1 LGEEVWE
8 RLIGLHVVLVG
19 CGRTGSVM
27 AVSLTRLGIRR
38 LTLIDPDCVELHNLG
53 EMDALTE
60 ADLGTPKAEALARH
74 LFSLS
79 SPGRISIL
87 PLNASIAHPTALS
100 AAKAGDVLVCCAD
113 NDAARLATGLIATLY
128 HKVLLDI
135 GTGIFLEDSRQ
146 PPAGSGQPSPIRIP
160 NSGTLRVFRIRTM
173 GADVRLIIPGDGC
186 LLCRG
191 NLTAYSQAVEDLC
204 NHRPPARVPGEW
216 RQERAGSLRSLN
228 VMAAG
233 LGVHM
238 LQELVSE
245 RIDQSAWAHLE
256 FDQAGQLTVQYPPF
270 PRSNDSA
277 PCALCVKAGL
287 GNEGFWWARQGGDPE
302 FPEANLE

>member
-1 LGEEVWE
+1 MGALGRDVWE
-8 RLIGLHVVLVG
+8 RLVGLNVVVVG
-19 CGRTGSVM
+19 CGRTGSLM
-27 AVSLTRLGIRR
+27 AVSLARLGIRR
-38 LTLIDPDCVELHNLG
+38 LALIDPDCVELHNLG
-53 EMDALTE
+53 EMDAVSQ

-87 PLNASIAHPTALS
+87 PLNASVAHPTALS

-135 GTGIFLEDSRQ
+135 GTGIFHERGEQ
-146 PPAGSGQPSPIRIP
+146 GSAFRIP
-160 NSGTLRVFRIRTM
+160 HSAIRNRRM

-204 NHRPPARVPGEW
+204 NHRPPARVQGEW

-228 VMAAG
+228 QLVAG
-233 LGVHM
+233 LAVQM
-238 LQELVSE
+238 FQDLVAE
-245 RIDQSAWAHLE
+245 RIQGSIWARVE
-256 FDQAGQLTVQYPPF
+256 FDEAGQLEVRYPPIQ
-270 PRSNDSA
+270 PTSSSEC
-277 PCALCVKAGL
+277 PLCAKAGL
-287 GNEGFWWARQGGDPE
+287 GDEGLRWTESGR
-302 FPEANLE
+302 